1 MAQKTIQINPEYLA
15 LNGKKGGKNTKTRKE
30 RKIKPTAPVN
40 PSKLRKELLTRIK
53 DHQDKTEKTINVTEE
68 IKKEDPFTNDF
79 NNSMDYLEE
88 LSKKRK
94 ERKKQQKLQKQTKKQ
109 QQRMQNQGNSP
120 NIFVNT
126 ELPKEMNLNTI
137 KPEVVVGEMPEHTI
151 IQPQISNNRPT
162 HNHTV
167 KREPTYSS
175 LKNGS
180 RPTFKEMMRNAR
192 NVMPTNNVSPVH
204 VAPVHVAPAHVAPAH
219 VVPAHVA
226 PAHVV
231 PAHVVP
237 KESTTIGPPIVDRST
252 KLEEL
257 KSKYQEPKKPTREKR
272 IKTYKYKLGKKD
284 KNVSVL
290 IKNNKTRRNVKMAH
304 AELKKNNLLEIKKYL
319 KAHNLLKAGSEA
331 PPDVLR
337 QMYEQTKLA
346 GEINNNNSDNLLHNY
361 LSK

>member
-1 MAQKTIQINPEYLA
+1 MSQKTIQINPEYLA

-53 DHQDKTEKTINVTEE
+53 DHQDKTEKTIKVTEE

-94 ERKKQQKLQKQTKKQ
+94 ERKKQQKLLKQTKKQ

-151 IQPQISNNRPT
+151 IHPQISNNRPT

-180 RPTFKEMMRNAR
+180 RPTFKEMMRNA
-192 NVMPTNNVSPVH
+192 MPTNNVSPVH
-204 VAPVHVAPAHVAPAH
+204 AAPVHVAPVHAA
-219 VVPAHVA
+219 
-226 PAHVV
+226 
-231 PAHVVP
+231 P
-237 KESTTIGPPIVDRST
+237 KEPTTLGPPIVDRTT

-257 KSKYQEPKKPTREKR
+257 KSKYQGPKKPTREKR

>member
-1 MAQKTIQINPEYLA
+1 MSQKTIQINPEYLA

-53 DHQDKTEKTINVTEE
+53 DHQDKTEKTIKVTEE

-79 NNSMDYLEE
+79 NKSMDYLEE

-94 ERKKQQKLQKQTKKQ
+94 ERKKQQKLLKQTKKQ

-151 IQPQISNNRPT
+151 IHPQISNNRPT

-192 NVMPTNNVSPVH
+192 NVIPTNNVAPVH
-204 VAPVHVAPAHVAPAH
+204 VAPVHVAPAHVAPVHA
-219 VVPAHVA
+219 A
-226 PAHVV
+226 
-231 PAHVVP
+231 P
-237 KESTTIGPPIVDRST
+237 KEPTKVGPPIVDRST

-257 KSKYQEPKKPTREKR
+257 KSKYQGPKKPTREKR

>member
-1 MAQKTIQINPEYLA
+1 MSQKTIQINPEYLA

-53 DHQDKTEKTINVTEE
+53 DHQDKTEKTIKVTEE

-79 NNSMDYLEE
+79 NKSMDYLEE

-94 ERKKQQKLQKQTKKQ
+94 ERKKQQKLLKQTKKQ

-151 IQPQISNNRPT
+151 IHPQISNNRPT

-192 NVMPTNNVSPVH
+192 NVMPTNNVAPAHADPAHAAPAH
-204 VAPVHVAPAHVAPAH
+204 VAPVHVAP
-219 VVPAHVA
+219 
-226 PAHVV
+226 
-231 PAHVVP
+231 
-237 KESTTIGPPIVDRST
+237 KEPTTLGPPIIDRST

-257 KSKYQEPKKPTREKR
+257 KSKYQGPKKPTREKR

-361 LSK
+361 LSN

>member
-15 LNGKKGGKNTKTRKE
+15 LNGKKSGKNTKTRKE

-53 DHQDKTEKTINVTEE
+53 DHQDKTEKTIKVTEE

-180 RPTFKEMMRNAR
+180 RPTFKEMMRNA
-192 NVMPTNNVSPVH
+192 MPTNNVSPVHAAPVH
-204 VAPVHVAPAHVAPAH
+204 VAPVHVAP
-219 VVPAHVA
+219 
-226 PAHVV
+226 
-231 PAHVVP
+231 
-237 KESTTIGPPIVDRST
+237 KEPTTLGPPIIDRST
-252 KLEEL
+252 TLEEL
-257 KSKYQEPKKPTREKR
+257 KSKYQGPKKPTREKR

>member
-1 MAQKTIQINPEYLA
+1 MSQKTIQINPEYLA

-53 DHQDKTEKTINVTEE
+53 DHQDKTEKTIKVTEE

-94 ERKKQQKLQKQTKKQ
+94 ERKKQQKLLKQTKKQ

-151 IQPQISNNRPT
+151 IHPQISNNRPT

-192 NVMPTNNVSPVH
+192 NVMPTNNV
-204 VAPVHVAPAHVAPAH
+204 APAHVAPVH
-219 VVPAHVA
+219 QPQVHQPQVHQ
-226 PAHVV
+226 HT
-231 PAHVVP
+231 
-237 KESTTIGPPIVDRST
+237 KEPTTLGPPIVDRST

-257 KSKYQEPKKPTREKR
+257 KSKYQGPKKPTREKR